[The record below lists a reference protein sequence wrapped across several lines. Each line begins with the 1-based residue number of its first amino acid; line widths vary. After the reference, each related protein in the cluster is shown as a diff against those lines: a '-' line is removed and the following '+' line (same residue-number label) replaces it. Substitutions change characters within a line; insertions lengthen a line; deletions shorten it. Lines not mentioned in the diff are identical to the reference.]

1 MADIEYSIT
10 ESGKVLGPYKWD
22 ALQKLVWD
30 GKLTA
35 KTLVWKLGMDN
46 WVECGTV
53 AELQALF
60 TPPPLPNLAP
70 PPLPGTGAP
79 PPLPA
84 GGDSGEVFE

>member
-10 ESGKVLGPYKWD
+10 DNGKTLGPFKWD
-22 ALQKLVWD
+22 ALQKLVWE
-30 GKLTA
+30 GKLNA

-46 WVECGTV
+46 WVECGSV

-60 TPPPLPNLAP
+60 VPPPLPNLKP
-70 PPLPGTGAP
+70 PPLPGAP

-84 GGDSGEVFE
+84 SGDKGEVFE